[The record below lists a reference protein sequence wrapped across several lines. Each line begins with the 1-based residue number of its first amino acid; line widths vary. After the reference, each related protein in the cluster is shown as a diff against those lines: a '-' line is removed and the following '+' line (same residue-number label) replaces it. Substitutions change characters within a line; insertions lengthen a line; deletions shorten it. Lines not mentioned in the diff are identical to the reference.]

1 MKVPLLDLKPQFAQV
16 KDKLVPELIQLMEN
30 QTFILGPAVEKMEKE
45 LAAYIGT
52 KYALGVS
59 SGTDALLL
67 ALMGLKIGAGDEVI
81 TTPFSF
87 FATAGC
93 IHRVGAKPVFVDIE
107 ADTMNIDAKKIEAAI
122 TPKTKAILPVHLF
135 GQCVDMDA
143 INAIAAKHKLAVIED
158 ACQAISSKYR
168 DKQAGSIGTVGCF
181 SFFPS
186 KNLGCFGDGGLVT
199 TNDEALFTRMKALR
213 VHGTVETY
221 MHREVG
227 INGRLDALQAVVVS
241 TKLPLLEGWSEG
253 RRRNAARYDNLFADN
268 RKVSVPKRHPE
279 RRHIFNQYVIQV
291 EDRDGLKKHL
301 SDLGIGCA
309 VYYPLSLHQQEC
321 FKPLGYRKGD
331 FPVSENAAM
340 HVLALPVYP
349 ELPAD
354 AIDYVAKT
362 INAYT
367 QKEKPMCSS
376 ATA

>member
-16 KDKLVPELIQLMEN
+16 KDKLIPELIQLMEN

-45 LAAYIGT
+45 LAAYIGS
-52 KYALGVS
+52 KHALGVS
-59 SGTDALLL
+59 SGTDALLI
-67 ALMGLKIGAGDEVI
+67 ALMGLNIGEGDEVI
-81 TTPFSF
+81 TTPYTF

-93 IHRVGAKPVFVDIE
+93 IHRVGAKPVFVDVE
-107 ADTMNIDAKKIEAAI
+107 ADTMNIDATKIEAAI
-122 TPKTKAILPVHLF
+122 TPKTKAIMPVHLF

-143 INAIAAKHKLAVIED
+143 INAIAAKHKLYVIED
-158 ACQAISSKYR
+158 ACQAISSKHR
-168 DKQAGSIGTVGCF
+168 ERQAGSIGTVGCF

-186 KNLGCFGDGGLVT
+186 KNLGCFGDGGLIT
-199 TNDEALFTRMKALR
+199 TNDDALFAHMKALR

-241 TKLPLLEGWSEG
+241 AKLPLLEGWSEG
-253 RRRNAARYDNLFADN
+253 RRRNAARYDQLFADN
-268 RKVSVPKRHPE
+268 KKVSVPARHAE

-301 SDLGIGCA
+301 TDLGIGCA

-321 FKPLGYRKGD
+321 FKSLGYKTGD
-331 FPVSENAAM
+331 FPVSENAAK
-340 HVLALPVYP
+340 HVLALPVFP
-349 ELPAD
+349 ELAPE
-354 AIDYVAKT
+354 AIEYVAKT

-367 QKEKPMCSS
+367 QKGKSEKHLE
-376 ATA
+376 A